1 MTRRDAIHFRF
12 GTDEV
17 PAGVT
22 AVLLNNALPPAGVSF
37 DWWGLER
44 GSAEFE
50 EAAAL
55 CRGDARGLEKVGL

>member
-1 MTRRDAIHFRF
+1 
-12 GTDEV
+12 
-17 PAGVT
+17 
-22 AVLLNNALPPAGVSF
+22 VLLNNALPPAGVSF